1 MKKNALRD
9 LEKHNEKESER
20 KDWKQKE
27 KKDEKRKESREDGR
41 KEGREDL
48 GKERREE
55 ERKRSEMKK
64 ELNLG
69 DSLLGLLK
77 FKTVSALKP
86 RSQDSAQKPRSQD
99 SAQKHSSVCNPVP
112 VPNPVESELSES
124 QKIRQRLLTA
134 HHNIDR
140 KSKPKATEDNP
151 EKLTIFQRIE
161 ARLKAEKSQETG
173 RVEDDTET
181 RRIESRKSSITE
193 KDEDSFPVNFS
204 KKSTKEEKRCNSI
217 ISIEEG
223 EVSSNQDSDNN
234 SKSKKKKKKRSRS
247 PKKKKKKK
255 KGKQMLF
262 ILLLLY
268 KTDI

>member
-1 MKKNALRD
+1 M
-9 LEKHNEKESER
+9 
-20 KDWKQKE
+20 
-27 KKDEKRKESREDGR
+27 
-41 KEGREDL
+41 
-48 GKERREE
+48 
-55 ERKRSEMKK
+55 
-64 ELNLG
+64 
-69 DSLLGLLK
+69 LGLLK
-77 FKTVSALKP
+77 FKTVSPQKPRSQDSAQKP

-140 KSKPKATEDNP
+140 KSKPKTTEDNP